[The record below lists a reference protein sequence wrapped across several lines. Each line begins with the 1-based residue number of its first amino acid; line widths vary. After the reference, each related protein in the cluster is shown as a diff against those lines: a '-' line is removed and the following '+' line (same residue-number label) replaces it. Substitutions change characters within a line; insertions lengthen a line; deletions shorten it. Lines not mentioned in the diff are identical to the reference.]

1 MTNHWKLGLASA
13 MLCLTF
19 GLSAQTYRVE
29 DVPMVYR
36 QDSRRHVSNPDG
48 ILTAESVAEMD
59 RLISDLEKQT
69 GIQILVAALTD
80 IEGGDCFDFA
90 YRLGEENGIG
100 QKKKDNGLVM
110 LLVTA
115 QRCVQFATGY
125 GLEGD
130 LPDARCKR
138 IQERYMLD
146 AFRQGDWST
155 GMLEGVRAV
164 CQTLDGTMEADTD
177 EDDDLTAVMLFL
189 LCLIVG
195 AGGIGLLAVY
205 LGKRCPACGKHK
217 LQRTDS
223 VVMSRHGGIKTLLV
237 TYRCTHCGHTL
248 TRQKEEADENYRGPN
263 GRGPFVGG
271 GFGSGGGFGG
281 GGSFGGGSFG
291 GGGAGSRF

>member
-1 MTNHWKLGLASA
+1 MTQYWKIGLAA
-13 MLCLTF
+13 ILLFLTF

-29 DVPMVYR
+29 DVPMVYL

-59 RLISDLEKQT
+59 NLISDLEKET
-69 GIQILVAALTD
+69 GIQILVTALTD

-100 QKKKDNGLVM
+100 RKGKDNGLVM

-164 CQTLDGTMEADTD
+164 CQTLDGTMEADAD
-177 EDDDLTAVMLFL
+177 EDDDLKAVMLFML
-189 LCLIVG
+189 LLIG
-195 AGGIGLLAVY
+195 GGIGIGLLA
-205 LGKRCPACGKHK
+205 LFLSKRCPACHKYK

-248 TRQKEEADENYRGPN
+248 TRKQEEADENYRGPG
-263 GRGPFVGG
+263 GRGPII
-271 GFGSGGGFGG
+271 GGGFGG
-281 GGSFGGGSFG
+281 GRGFSGGSFGGGSFG